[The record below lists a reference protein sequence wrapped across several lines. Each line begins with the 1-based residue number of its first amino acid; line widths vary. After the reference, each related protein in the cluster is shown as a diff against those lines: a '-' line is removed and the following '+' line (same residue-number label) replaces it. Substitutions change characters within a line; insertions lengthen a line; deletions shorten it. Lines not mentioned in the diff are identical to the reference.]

1 MQNNIFLYGLEQFAF
16 FDVYIC
22 HVRHSS
28 IKVLLTCYQ
37 KDTKQI
43 RVFELIIFIY
53 TQAKTQLHNFSE
65 YALCLY
71 FLTHSTPLDY
81 ARTIVS
87 G

>member
-1 MQNNIFLYGLEQFAF
+1 MQQLVCVQM
-16 FDVYIC
+16 
-22 HVRHSS
+22 
-28 IKVLLTCYQ
+28 
-37 KDTKQI
+37 DTEQI
-43 RVFELIIFIY
+43 RVQFIFEIIIFIF